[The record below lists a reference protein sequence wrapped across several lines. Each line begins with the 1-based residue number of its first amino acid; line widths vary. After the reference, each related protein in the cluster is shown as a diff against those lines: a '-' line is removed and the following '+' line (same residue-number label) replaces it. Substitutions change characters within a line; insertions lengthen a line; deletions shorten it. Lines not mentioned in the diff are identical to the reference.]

1 MGQYFQAV
9 AVDLKTLEQRVA
21 QRDPALVER
30 MQAPTVSYSARLLGA
45 AQTRQALDEL
55 LAGAISRELDGDYY
69 ALAVIAL
76 AFELGTRTGAPD
88 VTFADLQRVK
98 GFDVLYPYADANLWP
113 LGIPRSN
120 FVLGAT
126 YDAGRCQE
134 VLGLLQQAYPREP
147 SAAEAESSNVAV
159 FAAFRWLRTA
169 VAADQTLL
177 LCHM

>member
-1 MGQYFQAV
+1 MGQYFQGV

-76 AFELGTRTGAPD
+76 AFELGTYGCAGRDLRGPTAGEGVRRAVPLRRREPLAPRD
-88 VTFADLQRVK
+88 
-98 GFDVLYPYADANLWP
+98 
-113 LGIPRSN
+113 PRSN